1 MFLKRGDKMLFS
13 TIRGARTLRAS
24 VKNWLYQVQLLP
36 DEEKSTGRLLTII
49 CQTIEAH
56 FLPSMEL
63 DIEISEDIQDPQ
75 YDVIRD
81 EENQNLQGKKAGE
94 AVRRAS
100 DPEHHIP
107 EFVMCGMEVGPSRFN
122 YILDILRARHEDN
135 LEVAVSLSLFGL
147 DLSDV
152 AIELDRW
159 PPGLKLAVLNVEFI
173 LQPSTKKTC

>member
-1 MFLKRGDKMLFS
+1 MLFS

-36 DEEKSTGRLLTII
+36 DEEKYTGRLLTII

-81 EENQNLQGKKAGE
+81 EENKNLQGKKAGE

-107 EFVMCGMEVGPSRFN
+107 EFVMCGMEIGPSRFN
-122 YILDILRARHEDN
+122 YILDILRAAKEQGIF
-135 LEVAVSLSLFGL
+135 EVAVSLLLFGV
-147 DLSDV
+147 DLSEI
-152 AIELDRW
+152 AINDDKW
-159 PPGLKLAVLNVEFI
+159 PPGRKIAILNVEFMLRPI
-173 LQPSTKKTC
+173 ANQSS